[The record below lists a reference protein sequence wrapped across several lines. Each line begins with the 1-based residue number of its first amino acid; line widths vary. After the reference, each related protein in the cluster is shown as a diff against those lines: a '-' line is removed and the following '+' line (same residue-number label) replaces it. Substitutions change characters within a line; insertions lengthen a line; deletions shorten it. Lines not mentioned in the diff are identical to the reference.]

1 MHTLLKYPRTRH
13 IEGSGLQKG
22 DADLEQVPFSD
33 LRGRHLVVEEK
44 LDGANV
50 GLWFTPEGEAVAQ
63 SRGHVLTGG
72 PNEAQFG
79 LLKTWLSVHQSWLGD
94 VLSDRY
100 ILYGEWLYA
109 KHTVFYDAL
118 PHYLMEFDIFDR
130 HTETFLSTE
139 RRRAM
144 LAEHPVVSVPVL
156 QTGTFAR
163 QKDLTALVRPSL
175 YKSPAW
181 RESLRAAATAVGSD
195 PQFVLRRETD
205 DTDLSEGLYIKWE
218 DEGQVLGRYK
228 WVRRDFINAIIDSGS
243 HWKVRPLIQNRLCR
257 DVDLYGFI

>member
-130 HTETFLSTE
+130 HTKTFLATE
-139 RRRAM
+139 RRHAM
-144 LAEHPVVSVPVL
+144 LAGYPIVSVPVL

-181 RESLRAAATAVGSD
+181 RESLRAALRESGQNPDAVPAS
-195 PQFVLRRETD
+195 ETD
-205 DTDLSEGLYIKWE
+205 ATDFSEGLYVKWE
-218 DEGQVLGRYK
+218 EDGVVRGRYK
-228 WVRRDFINAIIDSGS
+228 WVRPNFLQAILESGTHWRDRLL
-243 HWKVRPLIQNRLCR
+243 VRNGLRD
-257 DVDLYGFI
+257 DVDLYTL